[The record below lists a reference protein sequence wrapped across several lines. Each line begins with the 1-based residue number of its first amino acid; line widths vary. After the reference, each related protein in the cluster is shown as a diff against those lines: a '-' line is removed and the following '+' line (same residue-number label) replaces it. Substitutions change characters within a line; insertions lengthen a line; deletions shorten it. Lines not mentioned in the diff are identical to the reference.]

1 MAYKPIGLYE
11 RAEVIEM
18 TGIYTTPPYFTNRIS
33 ELTTL
38 ALVADDL
45 LAGRPRHVALFG
57 LRRIGK
63 TLVCQEQMRRLH
75 ASGQVIPI
83 YLDLQD
89 LASSPELFAQR
100 YVGLSCFW
108 AVDHGE
114 GPADP
119 YLNAADLLQTK
130 AAGLPVVTRTAG
142 ALINEMGKQKID
154 HTTLLN
160 IAFDFPEHLAEA
172 LGRPLMYFLDEFP
185 ELLTLGS
192 FPGIGDPLK
201 HFRAALQRQTRVAYV
216 ITGSAVS
223 ATEHIVQDH
232 RSPLFLQFRAMEL
245 HPFTPEDT
253 QALTEKLAGRLSPA
267 AQAAIHTYTFGHPF
281 YVTALAERVREL
293 SAGEAVAVTPDLV
306 SQAFVLE
313 ALENRG
319 QIFGYC
325 RYLYDI
331 SLQKARGY
339 GVLKALLQILASE
352 DGLALSVIAGRLRRQ
367 ASATRDYLR
376 RLMEVDLLLEREG
389 RYFYADPVFRYWVAQ
404 TTKGVAIEG
413 FPRQEE
419 MKTLVA
425 ELAERFARASTQL
438 GRAKESEV
446 RELLRKLAGRTA
458 PGAYLG
464 GTDPILVPAFT
475 RIEPYRSP
483 DGQTE
488 IDALAENGERWAV
501 EVKWRQKRVGRAEL
515 EQLLAAAAGLSA
527 RAWCISQAGFTP
539 DALTFATMNGV
550 MTSNAE
556 DVATLARLVK

>member
-1 MAYKPIGLYE
+1 
-11 RAEVIEM
+11 M
-18 TGIYTTPPYFTNRIS
+18 TGIYSTPPYFTNRVS

-45 LAGRPRHVALFG
+45 LVGRPRHVALFG

-75 ASGQVIPI
+75 ASGKVIPV

-89 LASSPELFAQR
+89 LASSPELFTQR

-119 YLNAADLLQTK
+119 YLSATDLMQTNAGSLS
-130 AAGLPVVTRTAG
+130 VVTRTAA
-142 ALINEMGKQKID
+142 ALINEMGKQKVD
-154 HTTLLN
+154 YTTLLN
-160 IAFDFPEHLAEA
+160 IAFDFPERLAEA

-192 FPGIGDPLK
+192 FPGVGDPLK

-232 RSPLFLQFRAMEL
+232 QSPLFLQFRALEL

-253 QALTEKLAGRLSPA
+253 QALTEKLVGRLSPA

-293 SAGEAVAVTPDLV
+293 AAGATEAVSPELV

-319 QIFGYC
+319 QIYGYC

-339 GVLKALLQILASE
+339 GVLKALLQILAIE
-352 DGLALSVIAGRLRRQ
+352 DGLALSEVASRVRRQ
-367 ASATRDYLR
+367 ASAARDYLR
-376 RLMEVDLLLEREG
+376 RLMEVDLLVERQG

-404 TTKGVAIEG
+404 TTKGVAIDG

-419 MKTLVA
+419 LKALVA
-425 ELAERFARASTQL
+425 DLAERFARASTQL

-446 RELLRKLAGRTA
+446 RELLRKLAGRTV

-464 GTDPILVPAFT
+464 QTDPIPVPAFT

-501 EVKWRQKRVGRAEL
+501 EVKWRQKRVGRSEL
-515 EQLLAAAAGLSA
+515 EQLLTAAAELQA
-527 RAWCISQAGFTP
+527 RPWCVSQAGFTP
-539 DALTFATMNGV
+539 DALTFAADNGILI
-550 MTSNAE
+550 SNAE
-556 DVATLARLVK
+556 DLAALAKLTR

>member
-1 MAYKPIGLYE
+1 
-11 RAEVIEM
+11 M
-18 TGIYTTPPYFTNRIS
+18 TGIYTTPPYFTNRVS

-38 ALVADDL
+38 ALVANDL
-45 LAGRPRHVALFG
+45 LVGRPRHVAIFG

-75 ASGQVIPI
+75 ASGQVIPV

-119 YLNAADLLQTK
+119 YLNATDLMQTN
-130 AAGLPVVTRTAG
+130 AASQLVVAHTAA
-142 ALINEMGKQKID
+142 ALMSEMGKQKVD
-154 HTTLLN
+154 YTSLLN
-160 IAFDFPEHLAEA
+160 IAFDFPERLAEA
-172 LGRPLMYFLDEFP
+172 LGRSLMYFLDEFP

-192 FPGIGDPLK
+192 FPGVGDPLK

-232 RSPLFLQFRAMEL
+232 RSPLFLQFRALEL

-293 SAGEAVAVTPDLV
+293 AAGEAVAVTPELV

-319 QIFGYC
+319 QIYGYC

-339 GVLKALLQILASE
+339 GVLKALLQILATE
-352 DGLALSVIAGRLRRQ
+352 DGLALSEIASRVRRQ
-367 ASATRDYLR
+367 ASAARDYLR
-376 RLMEVDLLLEREG
+376 RLMEVDLLVERQG

-404 TTKGVAIEG
+404 TTKGVASDG

-419 MKTLVA
+419 LKTLVA
-425 ELAERFARASTQL
+425 DLNERFARASTQL

-446 RELLRKLAGRTA
+446 RELLRKLAGRTV

-464 GTDPILVPAFT
+464 QTDPVAVPTFT

-501 EVKWRQKRVGRAEL
+501 EVKRRQKRVGRNEL

-527 RAWCISQAGFTP
+527 RAWCVSQAGFTP
-539 DALTFATMNGV
+539 DALTFAAGKDILMSAG
-550 MTSNAE
+550 E
-556 DVATLARLVK
+556 DLAALAKLAR

>member
-1 MAYKPIGLYE
+1 
-11 RAEVIEM
+11 M
-18 TGIYTTPPYFTNRIS
+18 TGMYTTPPYFTNRVS
-33 ELTTL
+33 ELATL

-45 LAGRPRHVALFG
+45 LMGRPRHVALFG

-75 ASGQVIPI
+75 AGSQVIPV

-119 YLNAADLLQTK
+119 YLNAADLLQTS
-130 AAGLPVVTRTAG
+130 AAGLPVVTRTAA
-142 ALINEMGKQKID
+142 ALINEMGKQRTD
-154 HTTLLN
+154 NTTLLN
-160 IAFDFPEHLAEA
+160 IAFDFPERLAEA
-172 LGRPLMYFLDEFP
+172 LGQPLMYFLDEFP

-192 FPGIGDPLK
+192 FPGVGDPLK

-232 RSPLFLQFRAMEL
+232 QSPLFLQFRALEL

-253 QALTEKLAGRLSPA
+253 QALTEKLVGRLSPA

-293 SAGEAVAVTPDLV
+293 AAGEAEAITPELI

-319 QIFGYC
+319 QIYSYC

-339 GVLKALLQILASE
+339 GVLKALLQILATEHGLTLSE
-352 DGLALSVIAGRLRRQ
+352 IASRLRRQ

-376 RLMEVDLLLEREG
+376 RLMEVDLLVEREG
-389 RYFYADPVFRYWVAQ
+389 RYFYVDPVFRYWVAQ

-413 FPRQEE
+413 FPHQEE
-419 MKTLVA
+419 LKALVA
-425 ELAERFARASTQL
+425 DLAERFARASTQL

-446 RELLRKLAGRTA
+446 RELLRKLAGRTV
-458 PGAYLG
+458 PGACLG
-464 GTDPILVPAFT
+464 QPDPLPVPAFT

-483 DGQTE
+483 DGQVE

-501 EVKWRQKRVGRAEL
+501 AVKWRQKRVGRREM
-515 EQLLAAAAGLSA
+515 EQLLTMTADLQA
-527 RAWCISQAGFTP
+527 RPWFVSQAGFTP
-539 DALTFATMNGV
+539 DALAFAAEKRMLI
-550 MTSNAE
+550 SNAE
-556 DVATLARLVK
+556 DLTALAKLAQYMAPSS

>member
-1 MAYKPIGLYE
+1 
-11 RAEVIEM
+11 M
-18 TGIYTTPPYFTNRIS
+18 TGIYTTPPYFTNRVS

-75 ASGQVIPI
+75 ASSQVIPV

-108 AVDHGE
+108 AVDHGM

-119 YLNAADLLQTK
+119 YLNVTDLLQTH
-130 AAGLPVVTRTAG
+130 AASLQVVTRTAA
-142 ALINEMGKQKID
+142 ALINEMGKQKVD
-154 HTTLLN
+154 YTTLLN
-160 IAFDFPEHLAEA
+160 IAFDFPERLAEA
-172 LGRPLMYFLDEFP
+172 LGRPFMYFLDEFP
-185 ELLTLGS
+185 ELVTLGS
-192 FPGIGDPLK
+192 FPGVGDPLK
-201 HFRAALQRQTRVAYV
+201 HFRAALQRQTQVAYV

-232 RSPLFLQFRAMEL
+232 QSPLFLQFRALEL

-267 AQAAIHTYTFGHPF
+267 AQAAVHTYTFGHPF
-281 YVTALAERVREL
+281 YVTALAERIREL
-293 SAGEAVAVTPDLV
+293 VAGETEAITPELA

-313 ALENRG
+313 TLENRG
-319 QIFGYC
+319 QIYGYC

-339 GVLKALLQILASE
+339 GVLKALLQILATK
-352 DGLALSVIAGRLRRQ
+352 DGLTLSEVASRLRRQ
-367 ASATRDYLR
+367 ASAARDYLR
-376 RLMEVDLLLEREG
+376 RLIEVDLLVERKG
-389 RYFYADPVFRYWVAQ
+389 HYFYADPVFRYWVAQ
-404 TTKGVAIEG
+404 TTTGVAIEG
-413 FPRQEE
+413 FPRQEDL
-419 MKTLVA
+419 KALVA
-425 ELAERFARASTQL
+425 DLGERFARASTQL

-446 RELLRKLAGRTA
+446 RELLRKLAGQTV
-458 PGAYLG
+458 PGANLG
-464 GTDPILVPAFT
+464 QSGPIPVPAFT

-488 IDALAENGERWAV
+488 IDALAENSERWAV
-501 EVKWRQKRVGRAEL
+501 EVKWRQKRVGRSEL
-515 EQLLAAAAGLSA
+515 EQLLAATAGLNA
-527 RAWCISQAGFTP
+527 RAWCVSQAGFTP
-539 DALTFATMNGV
+539 DALTFAANNAILL
-550 MTSNAE
+550 SNAA
-556 DVATLARLVK
+556 DLAALAKLAR

>member
-1 MAYKPIGLYE
+1 
-11 RAEVIEM
+11 M
-18 TGIYTTPPYFTNRIS
+18 TGIYSTPLYFTNRVS

-45 LAGRPRHVALFG
+45 LVGRPRHVALFG

-75 ASGQVIPI
+75 ASGKVIPV

-89 LASSPELFAQR
+89 LASSPELFTQR

-108 AVDHGE
+108 AVNHGE

-119 YLNAADLLQTK
+119 YLSATDLMQTNAGSLS
-130 AAGLPVVTRTAG
+130 VVTRTAA
-142 ALINEMGKQKID
+142 ALINEMGKQKVD
-154 HTTLLN
+154 YTTLLN
-160 IAFDFPEHLAEA
+160 IAFDFPERLAEA

-192 FPGIGDPLK
+192 FPGVGDPLK

-232 RSPLFLQFRAMEL
+232 QSPLFLQFRALEL

-253 QALTEKLAGRLSPA
+253 QVLTEKLVGRLSPA

-293 SAGEAVAVTPDLV
+293 AAGATEAVSPELV

-319 QIFGYC
+319 QIYGYC

-339 GVLKALLQILASE
+339 GVLKALLQILAIE
-352 DGLALSVIAGRLRRQ
+352 DGLTLSEVASRVRRQ
-367 ASATRDYLR
+367 ASAARDYLR
-376 RLMEVDLLLEREG
+376 RLMEVDLLVERQG

-419 MKTLVA
+419 LKALVA
-425 ELAERFARASTQL
+425 DLAERFARASTQL

-446 RELLRKLAGRTA
+446 RELLRKLAGRTV

-464 GTDPILVPAFT
+464 QTNPIPVPAFT

-501 EVKWRQKRVGRAEL
+501 EVKWRQKRVGRREL
-515 EQLLAAAAGLSA
+515 DQLMTAAAGLQA
-527 RAWCISQAGFTP
+527 RAWCVSQAGFAP
-539 DALTFATMNGV
+539 EALTFAAEKGV
-550 MTSNAE
+550 LISNAE
-556 DVATLARLVK
+556 DLAALAKLVR

>member
-1 MAYKPIGLYE
+1 
-11 RAEVIEM
+11 M
-18 TGIYTTPPYFTNRIS
+18 TGIYTTPPYFTNRVS

-45 LAGRPRHVALFG
+45 LVGRPRHVALFG

-75 ASGQVIPI
+75 ASGNVIPV

-89 LASSPELFAQR
+89 LASSPELFTQR

-119 YLNAADLLQTK
+119 YLSATDLMQTNAGSLS
-130 AAGLPVVTRTAG
+130 VVTRTAA
-142 ALINEMGKQKID
+142 ALINEMGKQKVD
-154 HTTLLN
+154 YTTLLN
-160 IAFDFPEHLAEA
+160 IAFDFPERLAEA

-192 FPGIGDPLK
+192 FPGVGDPLK

-232 RSPLFLQFRAMEL
+232 QSPLFLQFRALEL

-253 QALTEKLAGRLSPA
+253 QALTEKLVGRLSPA

-293 SAGEAVAVTPDLV
+293 AAGATEAVSPELV

-319 QIFGYC
+319 QIYGYC

-339 GVLKALLQILASE
+339 GVLKALLQILAIE
-352 DGLALSVIAGRLRRQ
+352 DGLALSEVASRVRRQ
-367 ASATRDYLR
+367 ASAARDYLR
-376 RLMEVDLLLEREG
+376 RLMEVDLLVERQG

-404 TTKGVAIEG
+404 TTKGVAIDG

-419 MKTLVA
+419 LKALVA
-425 ELAERFARASTQL
+425 DLAERFERASTQL

-446 RELLRKLAGRTA
+446 RELLRKLAGRTV

-464 GTDPILVPAFT
+464 QTDAIPVPAFA

-501 EVKWRQKRVGRAEL
+501 EVKWRQKRVGR
-515 EQLLAAAAGLSA
+515 
-527 RAWCISQAGFTP
+527 SQAGFTP
-539 DALTFATMNGV
+539 DALTFAADNDILV
-550 MTSNAE
+550 SNAE
-556 DVATLARLVK
+556 DLAALAKVVR

>member
-1 MAYKPIGLYE
+1 
-11 RAEVIEM
+11 M
-18 TGIYTTPPYFTNRIS
+18 TGIYTTPPYFTNRVS

-45 LAGRPRHVALFG
+45 LVGRPRHVALFG

-75 ASGQVIPI
+75 ASGKVIPV

-89 LASSPELFAQR
+89 LASSPELFTQR

-119 YLNAADLLQTK
+119 YLSATDLMQTNAGSLS
-130 AAGLPVVTRTAG
+130 VVTRTAA
-142 ALINEMGKQKID
+142 ALINEMSKQKVD
-154 HTTLLN
+154 YTTLLN
-160 IAFDFPEHLAEA
+160 IAFDFPERLAEA

-192 FPGIGDPLK
+192 FPGVGDPLK

-232 RSPLFLQFRAMEL
+232 QSPLFLQFRALEL

-253 QALTEKLAGRLSPA
+253 QALTEKLVGRLSPA

-293 SAGEAVAVTPDLV
+293 AAGATEAVSPELV

-319 QIFGYC
+319 QIYGYC

-339 GVLKALLQILASE
+339 GVLKALLQILAIE
-352 DGLALSVIAGRLRRQ
+352 DGLALSEVASRVRRQ
-367 ASATRDYLR
+367 ASAARDYLR
-376 RLMEVDLLLEREG
+376 RLMEVDLLVERQG

-404 TTKGVAIEG
+404 TTKGVAIDG

-419 MKTLVA
+419 LKTLVA
-425 ELAERFARASTQL
+425 DLAERFARASTQL

-446 RELLRKLAGRTA
+446 RELLRKLAGRTV

-464 GTDPILVPAFT
+464 QADPIPVPAFT
-475 RIEPYRSP
+475 RVEPYRSP

-488 IDALAENGERWAV
+488 IDALAEKSEASLADGERWAV
-501 EVKWRQKRVGRAEL
+501 EVKWRQKRVGRSEL
-515 EQLLAAAAGLSA
+515 EQLLTAAASLQA
-527 RAWCISQAGFTP
+527 RPWCVSQAGFTP
-539 DALTFATMNGV
+539 DALTFAAANSILI
-550 MTSNAE
+550 SNAE
-556 DVATLARLVK
+556 DLAALAKLVK

>member
-1 MAYKPIGLYE
+1 
-11 RAEVIEM
+11 M
-18 TGIYTTPPYFTNRIS
+18 TGIYTTPPYFTNRVS

-45 LAGRPRHVALFG
+45 LVGRPRHVALFG

-75 ASGQVIPI
+75 ASGKVIPV

-89 LASSPELFAQR
+89 LASSPELFTQR

-119 YLNAADLLQTK
+119 YLSATDLMQTNAGSLS
-130 AAGLPVVTRTAG
+130 VVTRTAA
-142 ALINEMGKQKID
+142 ALINEMGKQKVD
-154 HTTLLN
+154 YTTLLN
-160 IAFDFPEHLAEA
+160 IAFDFPERLAEA

-192 FPGIGDPLK
+192 FPGVGDPLK

-232 RSPLFLQFRAMEL
+232 QSPLFLQFRALEL

-253 QALTEKLAGRLSPA
+253 QALTEKLVGRLSPA

-293 SAGEAVAVTPDLV
+293 AAGATEAVSPELV

-319 QIFGYC
+319 QIYGYC

-339 GVLKALLQILASE
+339 GVLKALLQILAIE
-352 DGLALSVIAGRLRRQ
+352 DGLALSEVASRVRRQ
-367 ASATRDYLR
+367 ASAARDYLR
-376 RLMEVDLLLEREG
+376 RLMEVDLLVERQG

-404 TTKGVAIEG
+404 TTKGVAIDG

-419 MKTLVA
+419 LKALVA
-425 ELAERFARASTQL
+425 DLAERFARASTQL

-446 RELLRKLAGRTA
+446 RELLRKLAGRTV

-464 GTDPILVPAFT
+464 QTDPIPVPAFT

-501 EVKWRQKRVGRAEL
+501 EVKWRQKRVGRSEL
-515 EQLLAAAAGLSA
+515 EQLVTAAAGLQA
-527 RAWCISQAGFTP
+527 RPWCVSQAGFTP
-539 DALTFATMNGV
+539 DALTFAAENGILI
-550 MTSNAE
+550 SNAE
-556 DVATLARLVK
+556 DLAALAKLAR

>member
-1 MAYKPIGLYE
+1 MA
-11 RAEVIEM
+11 
-18 TGIYTTPPYFTNRIS
+18 GIYQTPPYFTNRVN

-38 ALVADDL
+38 ALAADDL
-45 LAGRPRHVALFG
+45 LVGRPRHVALFG

-75 ASGQVIPI
+75 ASGQVIPV

-119 YLNAADLLQTK
+119 YLNATDLLQTN
-130 AAGLPVVTRTAG
+130 AASQLVVARTAA
-142 ALINEMGKQKID
+142 ALISEMDKQKVD
-154 HTTLLN
+154 YTTLLN
-160 IAFDFPEHLAEA
+160 IAFAFPERLAEA
-172 LGRPLMYFLDEFP
+172 LGRPLMVFLDEFP

-192 FPGIGDPLK
+192 FPGVGDPLK

-232 RSPLFLQFRAMEL
+232 RSPLFLQFRALEL

-253 QALTEKLAGRLSPA
+253 QALTEKLAGGLLPA

-293 SAGEAVAVTPDLV
+293 AAGEAAAITRELV
-306 SQAFVLE
+306 GQAFVLE

-319 QIFGYC
+319 QIYGYC

-339 GVLKALLQILASE
+339 GVLKALLQILAIE
-352 DGLALSVIAGRLRRQ
+352 DGLTLSEIAGRLRRQ
-367 ASATRDYLR
+367 APAARDYLR
-376 RLMEVDLLLEREG
+376 RLMDVDLLVVREG

-404 TTKGVAIEG
+404 TTKGVAIES

-419 MKTLVA
+419 LKALVA
-425 ELAERFARASTQL
+425 GLAERFARASTQP

-446 RELLRKLAGRTA
+446 RELLRKLAGRTV

-464 GTDPILVPAFT
+464 RTDPILVPAFT

-483 DGQTE
+483 DGRTE
-488 IDALAENGERWAV
+488 IDALAEKSEGSPRDGERWAV
-501 EVKWRQKRVGRAEL
+501 EVKWRQKRVGRGEL
-515 EQLLAAAAGLSA
+515 EQLLADATGLSA
-527 RAWCISQAGFTP
+527 RPWCVSQAGFTP
-539 DALTFATMNGV
+539 DALTFATDNGILV
-550 MTSNAE
+550 SNAE
-556 DVATLARLVK
+556 DLAALAKLAR

>member
-1 MAYKPIGLYE
+1 
-11 RAEVIEM
+11 M
-18 TGIYTTPPYFTNRIS
+18 TGIYTTPPYFTNRVS

-45 LAGRPRHVALFG
+45 LVGRPRHVALFG

-75 ASGQVIPI
+75 ASGNVIPV

-119 YLNAADLLQTK
+119 YLNATDLLQTN
-130 AAGLPVVTRTAG
+130 AASQLMVARTAA
-142 ALINEMGKQKID
+142 ALISEMGKQKVD
-154 HTTLLN
+154 YTTLLN
-160 IAFDFPEHLAEA
+160 IAFDFPERLAEA

-192 FPGIGDPLK
+192 FPGVGDPLK

-232 RSPLFLQFRAMEL
+232 RSPLFLQFRALEL

-253 QALTEKLAGRLSPA
+253 QALTEKLVGRLSPA

-293 SAGEAVAVTPDLV
+293 AAGEATAVTPELV

-319 QIFGYC
+319 QIYGYC

-339 GVLKALLQILASE
+339 GVLKALLQILAIE
-352 DGLALSVIAGRLRRQ
+352 DGLALSEIASRLRRQ
-367 ASATRDYLR
+367 ASAARDYLR
-376 RLMEVDLLLEREG
+376 RLMEVDLLVERGG

-404 TTKGVAIEG
+404 TTKGVAIDG

-419 MKTLVA
+419 LKALVA
-425 ELAERFARASTQL
+425 DLAERFARASTQL

-446 RELLRKLAGRTA
+446 RELLRKLSGRTV

-464 GTDPILVPAFT
+464 QTDPIPVPAFT

-501 EVKWRQKRVGRAEL
+501 EVKWRQKRVGRSEL
-515 EQLLAAAAGLSA
+515 EQLLIAAADLQA
-527 RAWCISQAGFTP
+527 RPWCVSQAGFTP
-539 DALTFATMNGV
+539 DALTFAAENAILI
-550 MTSNAE
+550 SNAE
-556 DVATLARLVK
+556 DLAALAKLTR

>member
-1 MAYKPIGLYE
+1 
-11 RAEVIEM
+11 M
-18 TGIYTTPPYFTNRIS
+18 TGIYTTPPYFTNRVS

-75 ASGQVIPI
+75 ASSQVIPV

-108 AVDHGE
+108 AVDHGM

-119 YLNAADLLQTK
+119 YLNVTDLLQTH
-130 AAGLPVVTRTAG
+130 AASLQVVTRTAA
-142 ALINEMGKQKID
+142 ALINEMGKQKVD
-154 HTTLLN
+154 YTTLLN
-160 IAFDFPEHLAEA
+160 IAFDFPERLAEA
-172 LGRPLMYFLDEFP
+172 LGRPFMYFLDEFP
-185 ELLTLGS
+185 ELVTLGS
-192 FPGIGDPLK
+192 FPGVGDPLK
-201 HFRAALQRQTRVAYV
+201 HFRAALQRQTQVAYV

-232 RSPLFLQFRAMEL
+232 QSPLFLQFRALEL

-267 AQAAIHTYTFGHPF
+267 AQAAVHTYTFGHPF
-281 YVTALAERVREL
+281 YVTALAERIREL
-293 SAGEAVAVTPDLV
+293 VAGETEAITPELA

-313 ALENRG
+313 TLENRG
-319 QIFGYC
+319 QIYGYC

-339 GVLKALLQILASE
+339 GVLKALLQILATK
-352 DGLALSVIAGRLRRQ
+352 DGLTLSEVASRLRRQ
-367 ASATRDYLR
+367 ASAARDYLR
-376 RLMEVDLLLEREG
+376 RLIEVDLLVERKG
-389 RYFYADPVFRYWVAQ
+389 HYFYADPVFRYWVAQ
-404 TTKGVAIEG
+404 TTTGVAIEG
-413 FPRQEE
+413 FPRQEDL
-419 MKTLVA
+419 KALVA
-425 ELAERFARASTQL
+425 DLGERFARASTQL

-446 RELLRKLAGRTA
+446 RELLRKLAGQTV
-458 PGAYLG
+458 PGANLG
-464 GTDPILVPAFT
+464 QSGPIPVPAFT

-488 IDALAENGERWAV
+488 IDALAENSERWAV
-501 EVKWRQKRVGRAEL
+501 EVKWRQKRVGRSEL
-515 EQLLAAAAGLSA
+515 EQLLAAAAGLNA
-527 RAWCISQAGFTP
+527 RAWCVSQAGFTP
-539 DALTFATMNGV
+539 DALTFAANNAILL
-550 MTSNAE
+550 SNAA
-556 DVATLARLVK
+556 DLAALAKLAR

>member
-1 MAYKPIGLYE
+1 
-11 RAEVIEM
+11 M
-18 TGIYTTPPYFTNRIS
+18 TGIYSTPLYFTNRVS

-45 LAGRPRHVALFG
+45 LVGRPRHVALFG

-75 ASGQVIPI
+75 ASGKVIPV

-89 LASSPELFAQR
+89 LASSPELFTQR

-119 YLNAADLLQTK
+119 YLSATDLMQTNAGSLS
-130 AAGLPVVTRTAG
+130 VVTRTAA
-142 ALINEMGKQKID
+142 ALINEMSKQKVD
-154 HTTLLN
+154 YTTLLN
-160 IAFDFPEHLAEA
+160 IAFDFPERLAEA
-172 LGRPLMYFLDEFP
+172 LGRPLMVFLDEFP

-192 FPGIGDPLK
+192 FPGVGDPLK

-232 RSPLFLQFRAMEL
+232 QSPLFLQFRALEL

-253 QALTEKLAGRLSPA
+253 QALTEKLVGRLSPA

-293 SAGEAVAVTPDLV
+293 AAGATEAVSPELV

-319 QIFGYC
+319 QIYGYC

-339 GVLKALLQILASE
+339 GVLKALLQILAIE
-352 DGLALSVIAGRLRRQ
+352 DGLALSEVASRVRRQ
-367 ASATRDYLR
+367 ASAARDYLR
-376 RLMEVDLLLEREG
+376 RLMEVDLLVERQG

-419 MKTLVA
+419 LKALVA
-425 ELAERFARASTQL
+425 DLAERFARASTQL

-446 RELLRKLAGRTA
+446 RELLRKLAGRTV

-464 GTDPILVPAFT
+464 QTNPIPVPAFT

-501 EVKWRQKRVGRAEL
+501 EVKWRQKRVGRREL
-515 EQLLAAAAGLSA
+515 DQLMTAAAGLQA
-527 RAWCISQAGFTP
+527 RAWCVSQAGFAP
-539 DALTFATMNGV
+539 EALTFAAEKGV
-550 MTSNAE
+550 LISNAE
-556 DVATLARLVK
+556 DLAALAKLVR

>member
-1 MAYKPIGLYE
+1 
-11 RAEVIEM
+11 M
-18 TGIYTTPPYFTNRIS
+18 TGIYTTPPYFTNRVS

-45 LAGRPRHVALFG
+45 LAGRPRPVALFG

-75 ASGQVIPI
+75 ASSQVIPV

-108 AVDHGE
+108 AVDHGM

-119 YLNAADLLQTK
+119 YLNVTDLLQTH
-130 AAGLPVVTRTAG
+130 AASLQVVTRTAA
-142 ALINEMGKQKID
+142 ALINEMGKQKVD
-154 HTTLLN
+154 YTTLLN
-160 IAFDFPEHLAEA
+160 IAFDFPERLAEA
-172 LGRPLMYFLDEFP
+172 LGRPFMYFLDEFP
-185 ELLTLGS
+185 ELVTLGS
-192 FPGIGDPLK
+192 FPGVGDPLK
-201 HFRAALQRQTRVAYV
+201 HFRAALQRQTQVAYV

-232 RSPLFLQFRAMEL
+232 QSPLFLQFRALEL

-267 AQAAIHTYTFGHPF
+267 AQAAVHTYTFGHPF
-281 YVTALAERVREL
+281 YVTALAERIREL
-293 SAGEAVAVTPDLV
+293 VAGETEAITPELA

-313 ALENRG
+313 TLENRG
-319 QIFGYC
+319 QIYGYC

-339 GVLKALLQILASE
+339 GVLKALLQILATK
-352 DGLALSVIAGRLRRQ
+352 DGLTLSEVASRLRRQ
-367 ASATRDYLR
+367 ASAARDYLR
-376 RLMEVDLLLEREG
+376 RLIEVDLLVERKG
-389 RYFYADPVFRYWVAQ
+389 HYFYADPVFRYWVAQ
-404 TTKGVAIEG
+404 TTTGVAIEG
-413 FPRQEE
+413 FPRQEDL
-419 MKTLVA
+419 KALVA
-425 ELAERFARASTQL
+425 DLGERFARASTQL

-446 RELLRKLAGRTA
+446 RELLRKLAGQTV
-458 PGAYLG
+458 PGANLG
-464 GTDPILVPAFT
+464 QSGPIPVPAFT

-488 IDALAENGERWAV
+488 IDALAENSERWAV
-501 EVKWRQKRVGRAEL
+501 EVKWRQKRVGRSEL
-515 EQLLAAAAGLSA
+515 EQLLAGAARLDA
-527 RAWCISQAGFTP
+527 RGWWGSPGGVTP
-539 DALTFATMNGV
+539 HAPALAANNAILL
-550 MTSNAE
+550 SNAA
-556 DVATLARLVK
+556 DLAALAKLAR

>member
-1 MAYKPIGLYE
+1 
-11 RAEVIEM
+11 M

-75 ASGQVIPI
+75 ARGQVIPV

-119 YLNAADLLQTK
+119 YLNATDLLQTS
-130 AAGLPVVTRTAG
+130 AAKQLVVTRTAA
-142 ALINEMGKQKID
+142 ALINEMGKQKTD
-154 HTTLLN
+154 YTTLLN
-160 IAFDFPEHLAEA
+160 IAFDFPERLAEA

-192 FPGIGDPLK
+192 FPGVGDPLK

-232 RSPLFLQFRAMEL
+232 QSPLFLQFRALEL
-245 HPFTPEDT
+245 HLFTPEDT
-253 QALTEKLAGRLSPA
+253 QTLTEKLAGRLSSA

-293 SAGEAVAVTPDLV
+293 AAGEAAAMTPELI

-313 ALENRG
+313 TLENRG
-319 QIFGYC
+319 QIYGYC

-339 GVLKALLQILASE
+339 GVLKALLQILATEDDLTLSE
-352 DGLALSVIAGRLRRQ
+352 IASRLRRQ
-367 ASATRDYLR
+367 ASAARDYLR
-376 RLMEVDLLLEREG
+376 RLMEVDLLVERG
-389 RYFYADPVFRYWVAQ
+389 GHYSYADPVFRYWVAQ

-419 MKTLVA
+419 LKVLVA
-425 ELAERFARASTQL
+425 SLAERFARASTQL
-438 GRAKESEV
+438 GRAKESEI
-446 RELLRKLAGRTA
+446 RELLDKLAGCTVPGVYLGQTA
-458 PGAYLG
+458 PI
-464 GTDPILVPAFT
+464 PVPAFT
-475 RIEPYRSP
+475 RIQPYRSP
-483 DGQTE
+483 DGQIE

-501 EVKWRQKRVGRAEL
+501 EVKWRQKRVGRSEL
-515 EQLLAAAAGLSA
+515 EQLLVAAISLRA
-527 RAWCISQAGFTP
+527 RAWCVSQVGFTP
-539 DALTFATMNGV
+539 DALVFASDNNILV
-550 MTSNAE
+550 SNAE
-556 DVATLARLVK
+556 DLTALAKLTR

>member
-1 MAYKPIGLYE
+1 
-11 RAEVIEM
+11 M
-18 TGIYTTPPYFTNRIS
+18 TGIHTTPPYFTNRVS

-38 ALVADDL
+38 GLVADDL
-45 LAGRPRHVALFG
+45 LVGRPRHVALFG

-75 ASGQVIPI
+75 ASGNVIPV

-89 LASSPELFAQR
+89 LASSPELFTQR

-119 YLNAADLLQTK
+119 YLSATDLMQTNAGSLS
-130 AAGLPVVTRTAG
+130 VVTRTAA
-142 ALINEMGKQKID
+142 ALINEMGKQKVD
-154 HTTLLN
+154 YTTLLN
-160 IAFDFPEHLAEA
+160 IAFDFPERLAEA

-192 FPGIGDPLK
+192 FPGVGDPLK

-232 RSPLFLQFRAMEL
+232 QSPLFLQFRALEL

-253 QALTEKLAGRLSPA
+253 QALTEKLVGRLSPA

-293 SAGEAVAVTPDLV
+293 AAGATEAVSPELV

-319 QIFGYC
+319 QIYGYC

-339 GVLKALLQILASE
+339 GVLKALLQILATE
-352 DGLALSVIAGRLRRQ
+352 DGLALSEVASRLRRQ
-367 ASATRDYLR
+367 ASAARDYLR
-376 RLMEVDLLLEREG
+376 RLMEVDLLVEREG

-419 MKTLVA
+419 LKALVA

-446 RELLRKLAGRTA
+446 RELLRKLAGRTV

-464 GTDPILVPAFT
+464 QTDSLSVPAFT
-475 RIEPYRSP
+475 HIEPYRSP

-501 EVKWRQKRVGRAEL
+501 EVKWRQKRVGRSEL
-515 EQLLAAAAGLSA
+515 EQLLAAATGLQA
-527 RAWCISQAGFTP
+527 RAWCVSQAGFTP
-539 DALTFATMNGV
+539 DALTFAAENDV
-550 MTSNAE
+550 LISNVE
-556 DVATLARLVK
+556 DLAALAKLAR

>member
-1 MAYKPIGLYE
+1 
-11 RAEVIEM
+11 M
-18 TGIYTTPPYFTNRIS
+18 TGIYSTPPYFTNRVS

-45 LAGRPRHVALFG
+45 LVGRPRHVALFG

-75 ASGQVIPI
+75 ASGKVIPV

-89 LASSPELFAQR
+89 LASSPELFTQR

-119 YLNAADLLQTK
+119 YLSATDLMQTNAGSLS
-130 AAGLPVVTRTAG
+130 VVTRTAA
-142 ALINEMGKQKID
+142 ALINEMGKQKVD
-154 HTTLLN
+154 YTTLLN
-160 IAFDFPEHLAEA
+160 IAFDFPERLAEA

-201 HFRAALQRQTRVAYV
+201 HFRAALQRQTQVAYV

-232 RSPLFLQFRAMEL
+232 QSPLFLQFRALEL

-253 QALTEKLAGRLSPA
+253 QALTEKLVGRLSPA

-293 SAGEAVAVTPDLV
+293 AAGATEAVSPEMV

-319 QIFGYC
+319 QIYGYC

-339 GVLKALLQILASE
+339 GVLKALLQILAIE
-352 DGLALSVIAGRLRRQ
+352 DGLALSEVASRVRRQ
-367 ASATRDYLR
+367 ASAARDYLR
-376 RLMEVDLLLEREG
+376 RLMEVDLLVERQG

-404 TTKGVAIEG
+404 TTKGVAIDG

-419 MKTLVA
+419 LKALVA
-425 ELAERFARASTQL
+425 DLAERFARASTQP

-446 RELLRKLAGRTA
+446 RELLRKLAGRTV

-464 GTDPILVPAFT
+464 QTDSLSVPAFT

-501 EVKWRQKRVGRAEL
+501 EVKWRQKRVGRSEL
-515 EQLLAAAAGLSA
+515 EQLQSAATSLSA
-527 RAWCISQAGFTP
+527 RPWCVSQAGFTP
-539 DALTFATMNGV
+539 EALTFAAEKGV
-550 MTSNAE
+550 MISNTE
-556 DVATLARLVK
+556 DLAGLTRSVK

>member
-1 MAYKPIGLYE
+1 
-11 RAEVIEM
+11 M
-18 TGIYTTPPYFTNRIS
+18 TGIYTTPPYFTNRVS

-45 LAGRPRHVALFG
+45 LVGRPRHVALFG

-75 ASGQVIPI
+75 ASGKVIPV

-89 LASSPELFAQR
+89 LASSPELFTQR

-119 YLNAADLLQTK
+119 YLSATDLMQTNAGSLS
-130 AAGLPVVTRTAG
+130 VVTRTAA
-142 ALINEMGKQKID
+142 ALINEMGKQKVD
-154 HTTLLN
+154 YTTLLN
-160 IAFDFPEHLAEA
+160 IAFDFPERLAEA

-192 FPGIGDPLK
+192 FPGVGDPLK

-232 RSPLFLQFRAMEL
+232 QSPLFLQFRALEL

-253 QALTEKLAGRLSPA
+253 QALTEKLVGRLSPA

-293 SAGEAVAVTPDLV
+293 AAGATEAVSPELV

-319 QIFGYC
+319 QIYGYC

-339 GVLKALLQILASE
+339 GVLKALLQILAIE
-352 DGLALSVIAGRLRRQ
+352 DGLALSEVASRVRRQ
-367 ASATRDYLR
+367 ASAARDYLR
-376 RLMEVDLLLEREG
+376 RLMEVDLLVERQG

-404 TTKGVAIEG
+404 TTKGVAIDG

-419 MKTLVA
+419 LKALVA
-425 ELAERFARASTQL
+425 DLAERFARASTQL

-446 RELLRKLAGRTA
+446 RELLRKLAGRTV

-464 GTDPILVPAFT
+464 QTDPIPVPAFT

-488 IDALAENGERWAV
+488 IDVLAENGERWAV
-501 EVKWRQKRVGRAEL
+501 EVKWRQKRVGRSEL
-515 EQLLAAAAGLSA
+515 EQLLTAAAGLQA
-527 RAWCISQAGFTP
+527 RAWCVSQAGFTP
-539 DALTFATMNGV
+539 DALTFAAENAILI
-550 MTSNAE
+550 SNAE
-556 DVATLARLVK
+556 DLAALTRLVK

>member
-1 MAYKPIGLYE
+1 
-11 RAEVIEM
+11 M
-18 TGIYTTPPYFTNRIS
+18 TGIYSTPPYFTNRVS

-38 ALVADDL
+38 GLVADDL
-45 LAGRPRHVALFG
+45 LVGRPRHVALFG

-75 ASGQVIPI
+75 ASGKVIPV

-100 YVGLSCFW
+100 YVGLSSFW

-119 YLNAADLLQTK
+119 YLSATDLMQTNAGSLS
-130 AAGLPVVTRTAG
+130 VVTRTAA
-142 ALINEMGKQKID
+142 ALINEMGKQRVD
-154 HTTLLN
+154 YTTLLN
-160 IAFDFPEHLAEA
+160 IAFDFPERLAEA

-192 FPGIGDPLK
+192 FPGVGDPLK

-232 RSPLFLQFRAMEL
+232 QSPLFLQFRALEL

-293 SAGEAVAVTPDLV
+293 AAGEAAAVSPELV

-319 QIFGYC
+319 QIYGYC

-339 GVLKALLQILASE
+339 GVLKALLQILATE
-352 DGLALSVIAGRLRRQ
+352 DGLALSEVASRLRRQ
-367 ASATRDYLR
+367 ASAARDYLR
-376 RLMEVDLLLEREG
+376 RLMEVDLLVEREG

-404 TTKGVAIEG
+404 STKGVAIEG

-419 MKTLVA
+419 LKALVA

-446 RELLRKLAGRTA
+446 RELLRKLAGRTVS
-458 PGAYLG
+458 GAYLG
-464 GTDPILVPAFT
+464 RTDPLLVPAFT

-501 EVKWRQKRVGRAEL
+501 EVKWRQKRVGRGEL
-515 EQLLAAAAGLSA
+515 EQLLADATGLSA
-527 RAWCISQAGFTP
+527 RPWCVSQAGFTP
-539 DALTFATMNGV
+539 DALTFAADNDILV
-550 MTSNAE
+550 SNAE
-556 DVATLARLVK
+556 DLAALAKLAR

>member
-1 MAYKPIGLYE
+1 
-11 RAEVIEM
+11 M
-18 TGIYTTPPYFTNRIS
+18 TGMYTTPPYFTNRVS
-33 ELTTL
+33 ELATL

-45 LAGRPRHVALFG
+45 LMGRPRHVALFG

-75 ASGQVIPI
+75 AGSQVIPV

-119 YLNAADLLQTK
+119 YLNAADLLQTS
-130 AAGLPVVTRTAG
+130 AAGLPVVTRTAA
-142 ALINEMGKQKID
+142 ALINEMGKQRTD
-154 HTTLLN
+154 NTTLLN
-160 IAFDFPEHLAEA
+160 IAFDFPERLAEA
-172 LGRPLMYFLDEFP
+172 LGQPLMYFLDEFP

-192 FPGIGDPLK
+192 FPGVGDPLK

-232 RSPLFLQFRAMEL
+232 QSPLFLQFRALEL

-253 QALTEKLAGRLSPA
+253 QALTEKLVGRLSPA

-293 SAGEAVAVTPDLV
+293 AAGEAEAVTPELI

-319 QIFGYC
+319 QIYSYC

-339 GVLKALLQILASE
+339 GVLKALLQILATEHGLTLSE
-352 DGLALSVIAGRLRRQ
+352 IASRLRRQ

-376 RLMEVDLLLEREG
+376 RLMEVDLLVEREG
-389 RYFYADPVFRYWVAQ
+389 RYFYVDPVFRYWVAQ

-413 FPRQEE
+413 FPHQEE
-419 MKTLVA
+419 LKALVA
-425 ELAERFARASTQL
+425 DLAERFARASTQL

-446 RELLRKLAGRTA
+446 RELLRKLAGRTV
-458 PGAYLG
+458 PGACLG
-464 GTDPILVPAFT
+464 QPDPLPVPAFT

-483 DGQTE
+483 DGQVE

-501 EVKWRQKRVGRAEL
+501 AVKWRQKRVGRREM
-515 EQLLAAAAGLSA
+515 EQLLTMTADLQA
-527 RAWCISQAGFTP
+527 RPWFVSQAGFTP
-539 DALTFATMNGV
+539 DALAFAAEKRMLI
-550 MTSNAE
+550 SNAE
-556 DVATLARLVK
+556 DLTALAKLAQYMAPSS

>member
-1 MAYKPIGLYE
+1 
-11 RAEVIEM
+11 M
-18 TGIYTTPPYFTNRIS
+18 TGIYTTPPYFTNRVS

-45 LAGRPRHVALFG
+45 LVGRPRHVALFG

-75 ASGQVIPI
+75 ASGNVIPV

-119 YLNAADLLQTK
+119 YLSATDLMQTNAGSLS
-130 AAGLPVVTRTAG
+130 VVTRTAA
-142 ALINEMGKQKID
+142 ALINEMGKQKVD
-154 HTTLLN
+154 YTTLLN
-160 IAFDFPEHLAEA
+160 IAFDFPERLAEA

-192 FPGIGDPLK
+192 FPGVGDPLK

-232 RSPLFLQFRAMEL
+232 QSPLFLQFRALEL

-253 QALTEKLAGRLSPA
+253 QALTEKLVGRLSPA

-293 SAGEAVAVTPDLV
+293 AAGATEVVSPELV

-319 QIFGYC
+319 QIYGYC

-339 GVLKALLQILASE
+339 GVLKALLQILAIE
-352 DGLALSVIAGRLRRQ
+352 DGLALSEVASRVRRQ
-367 ASATRDYLR
+367 ASAARDYLR
-376 RLMEVDLLLEREG
+376 RLMEVDLLVERQG

-404 TTKGVAIEG
+404 TTKGVAIDG

-419 MKTLVA
+419 LKALVA
-425 ELAERFARASTQL
+425 DLAERFARASTQL

-446 RELLRKLAGRTA
+446 RELLRKLSGRTV

-464 GTDPILVPAFT
+464 QTDPIPVPAFT

-501 EVKWRQKRVGRAEL
+501 EVKWRQKRVGRSEL
-515 EQLLAAAAGLSA
+515 EQLLIAAADLQA
-527 RAWCISQAGFTP
+527 RPWCVSQAGFTP
-539 DALTFATMNGV
+539 DALTFAAENAILI
-550 MTSNAE
+550 SNAE
-556 DVATLARLVK
+556 DLAALAKLTR

>member
-1 MAYKPIGLYE
+1 
-11 RAEVIEM
+11 M
-18 TGIYTTPPYFTNRIS
+18 TGIYTTPPYFTNRVS

-38 ALVADDL
+38 GLVADDL
-45 LAGRPRHVALFG
+45 LVGRPRHVALFG

-75 ASGQVIPI
+75 ASGQVIPV

-119 YLNAADLLQTK
+119 YLNATDLLQTN
-130 AAGLPVVTRTAG
+130 AASLLVIARTAA
-142 ALINEMGKQKID
+142 ALINEMGKQKTD
-154 HTTLLN
+154 YTTLLN
-160 IAFDFPEHLAEA
+160 IAFDFPERLAEA
-172 LGRPLMYFLDEFP
+172 LGQPLMLFLDEFP

-192 FPGIGDPLK
+192 FPGVGDPLK
-201 HFRAALQRQTRVAYV
+201 HFRTALQRQTRVAYV

-223 ATEHIVQDH
+223 ATEYIVQDH
-232 RSPLFLQFRAMEL
+232 RSPLFLQFRALEL

-253 QALTEKLAGRLSPA
+253 QALTEKLVGRLSPA
-267 AQAAIHTYTFGHPF
+267 AQATVHTYTFGHPF

-293 SAGEAVAVTPDLV
+293 AAGEAAAVTPELV

-319 QIFGYC
+319 QIYGYC

-339 GVLKALLQILASE
+339 GVLKALLQILATE
-352 DGLALSVIAGRLRRQ
+352 DGLALSVVAGRLRRQ
-367 ASATRDYLR
+367 PSAARDYLR
-376 RLMEVDLLLEREG
+376 RLMEVDLLVERAG

-419 MKTLVA
+419 LKALVA

-446 RELLRKLAGRTA
+446 RELLRKLAGRTV

-464 GTDPILVPAFT
+464 QPAPIPVPAFT

-501 EVKWRQKRVGRAEL
+501 EVKWRQKRVGRSEL
-515 EQLLAAAAGLSA
+515 EQLLTAAASLQA
-527 RAWCISQAGFTP
+527 RPWCVSQAGFTP
-539 DALTFATMNGV
+539 DALVFAAENAILI
-550 MTSNAE
+550 SSAE
-556 DVATLARLVK
+556 DLAALTKLAR

>member
-1 MAYKPIGLYE
+1 
-11 RAEVIEM
+11 M
-18 TGIYTTPPYFTNRIS
+18 TGIYSTPPYFTNRVS

-45 LAGRPRHVALFG
+45 LVGRPRHVALFG

-75 ASGQVIPI
+75 ASGKVIPV

-89 LASSPELFAQR
+89 LASSPELFTQR

-119 YLNAADLLQTK
+119 YLSATDLMQTNAGSLS
-130 AAGLPVVTRTAG
+130 VVTRTAA
-142 ALINEMGKQKID
+142 ALINEMGKQKVD
-154 HTTLLN
+154 YTTLLN
-160 IAFDFPEHLAEA
+160 IAFDFPERLAEA

-192 FPGIGDPLK
+192 FPGVGDPLK

-232 RSPLFLQFRAMEL
+232 QSPLFLQFRALEL

-253 QALTEKLAGRLSPA
+253 QALTEKLVGRLSPA

-293 SAGEAVAVTPDLV
+293 AAGATEAVSPELV

-319 QIFGYC
+319 QIYGYC

-339 GVLKALLQILASE
+339 GVLKALLQILAIE
-352 DGLALSVIAGRLRRQ
+352 DGLALSEVASRVRRQ
-367 ASATRDYLR
+367 ASAARDYLR
-376 RLMEVDLLLEREG
+376 RLMEVDLLVERQG

-404 TTKGVAIEG
+404 TTKGVAIDG

-419 MKTLVA
+419 LKALVA
-425 ELAERFARASTQL
+425 GLAERFARASTQL

-446 RELLRKLAGRTA
+446 RELLRKLAGRTV

-464 GTDPILVPAFT
+464 QTDSLSVPAFT

-501 EVKWRQKRVGRAEL
+501 EVKWRQKRVGRSEL
-515 EQLLAAAAGLSA
+515 EQLLIAAAELQA
-527 RAWCISQAGFTP
+527 RPWCVSQAGFTP
-539 DALTFATMNGV
+539 DALTFAAANGILI
-550 MTSNAE
+550 SDAE
-556 DVATLARLVK
+556 DLAALTKLAR

>member
-1 MAYKPIGLYE
+1 
-11 RAEVIEM
+11 M
-18 TGIYTTPPYFTNRIS
+18 TSIYSTPPYFTNRVS

-63 TLVCQEQMRRLH
+63 TLVCQEQMRRLR
-75 ASGQVIPI
+75 ASGKVIPV

-100 YVGLSCFW
+100 YIGLSCFW
-108 AVDHGE
+108 AVDYGE

-119 YLNAADLLQTK
+119 YLNATDLLQTS
-130 AAGLPVVTRTAG
+130 AAGLPVVTRTAA
-142 ALINEMGKQKID
+142 ALINEMGKQKVD
-154 HTTLLN
+154 YTTLLN
-160 IAFDFPEHLAEA
+160 IAFDFPERLAEA

-192 FPGIGDPLK
+192 FPGVGDPLK

-232 RSPLFLQFRAMEL
+232 QSPLFLQFRALEL
-245 HPFTPEDT
+245 HPFAPEDT
-253 QALTEKLAGRLSPA
+253 QALTEKLVGRLSPA

-293 SAGEAVAVTPDLV
+293 AAGEAAAVTPELV

-319 QIFGYC
+319 QIYGYC

-339 GVLKALLQILASE
+339 GVLKALLQILAIE
-352 DGLALSVIAGRLRRQ
+352 DGLALSEVAGRLRRQ
-367 ASATRDYLR
+367 ASAARDYLR
-376 RLMEVDLLLEREG
+376 RLMEVDLLVERQG

-404 TTKGVAIEG
+404 TTKGVAIDG

-419 MKTLVA
+419 LKTLVA

-446 RELLRKLAGRTA
+446 RELLRKLAGRTV

-464 GTDPILVPAFT
+464 RTDPILVPAFT

-501 EVKWRQKRVGRAEL
+501 EVKWRQKRVGRSEL
-515 EQLLAAAAGLSA
+515 EQLLTAAAELQA
-527 RAWCISQAGFTP
+527 RPWCVSQAGFTP
-539 DALTFATMNGV
+539 DALTFAVDNDILV
-550 MTSNAE
+550 SCA
-556 DVATLARLVK
+556 DDLAALAKLTR

>member
-1 MAYKPIGLYE
+1 
-11 RAEVIEM
+11 M
-18 TGIYTTPPYFTNRIS
+18 TGIYSTPLYFTNRVS

-45 LAGRPRHVALFG
+45 LVGRPRHVALFG

-75 ASGQVIPI
+75 ASGKVIPV

-89 LASSPELFAQR
+89 LASSPELFTQR

-119 YLNAADLLQTK
+119 YLSATDLMQTNAGSLS
-130 AAGLPVVTRTAG
+130 VVTRTAA
-142 ALINEMGKQKID
+142 ALINEMGKQKVD
-154 HTTLLN
+154 YTTLLN
-160 IAFDFPEHLAEA
+160 IAFDFPERLAEA

-192 FPGIGDPLK
+192 FPGVGDPLK

-232 RSPLFLQFRAMEL
+232 QSPLFLQFRALEL

-253 QALTEKLAGRLSPA
+253 QALTEKLVGRLSPA

-293 SAGEAVAVTPDLV
+293 AAGATEAVSPELV

-319 QIFGYC
+319 QIYGYC

-339 GVLKALLQILASE
+339 GVLKALLQILAIE
-352 DGLALSVIAGRLRRQ
+352 DGLTLSEVASRVRRQ
-367 ASATRDYLR
+367 ASAARDYLR
-376 RLMEVDLLLEREG
+376 RLMEVDLLVERQG

-419 MKTLVA
+419 LKALVA
-425 ELAERFARASTQL
+425 DLAERFARASTQL

-446 RELLRKLAGRTA
+446 RELLRKLAGRTV

-464 GTDPILVPAFT
+464 QTNPIPVPAFT

-501 EVKWRQKRVGRAEL
+501 EVKWRQKRVGRREL
-515 EQLLAAAAGLSA
+515 DQLMTAAAGLQA
-527 RAWCISQAGFTP
+527 RAWCVSQAGFAP
-539 DALTFATMNGV
+539 EALTFAAEKGV
-550 MTSNAE
+550 LISNAE
-556 DVATLARLVK
+556 DLAALAKLVR